1 MSRYKNYTNV
11 ELIAHIYSVVER
23 LRELEKKEYLSP
35 LEVVEK
41 RRKEKVI
48 FDLQEELMKRGAEDI
63 PKFPDLLGFKQ
74 PA

>member
-1 MSRYKNYTNV
+1 MPRYKNYTNV

-23 LRELEKKEYLSP
+23 LRELEKKEYLIP

-48 FDLQEELMKRGAEDI
+48 FDLQEELLKRGAEDI

-74 PA
+74 PT